1 MTENEHKRL
10 ENIRAKMAQLK
21 TQERAIIARD
31 NKHQRKQRTRH
42 LIQCGE
48 LVEKY
53 FGISN
58 IEPTEFEVFL
68 QLFLEVKNIKAHADI
83 IKKSLNL

>member
-1 MTENEHKRL
+1 MPSTPDE
-10 ENIRAKMAQLK
+10 QLK
-21 TQERAIIARD
+21 KLDDEIKQL
-31 NKHQRKQRTRH
+31 KSRKQAILNREKQKQKKERTRR

-48 LVEKY
+48 VVEKY

-68 QLFLEVKNIKAHADI
+68 QLFFEVKNIKAHADI